1 MLTNIL
7 CVNLENFEKSLKWN
21 YGWFITECESTLTIV
36 SSTSCKC
43 KRKKL
48 IQDMDLLFSSH
59 TQNEQRII
67 SPLEHLRPTLSI
79 IYIVFCK
86 SQTSF
91 SRCKL
96 HHYKLNMS
104 IILILFKT
112 MNINCHSKNVKFNI
126 HLKLND
132 NSGSEVVDYH
142 LGLQTYLT
150 YLQFAFLLTILSW
163 KKLFFS
169 LLFIFFPFNGI
180 LQQKFTSL
188 HHIFTSYHQL
198 CFNIYII
205 KSKHKASKYVS
216 ILNTS

>member
-7 CVNLENFEKSLKWN
+7 CVNLTKFEKILKWN
-21 YGWFITECESTLTIV
+21 YGWFITECESTSTIV
-36 SSTSCKC
+36 SSTSCMC

-79 IYIVFCK
+79 IYIIFYK
-86 SQTSF
+86 SQMSF
-91 SRCKL
+91 NRCKL
-96 HHYKLNMS
+96 HNYKLNML

-112 MNINCHSKNVKFNI
+112 MNINCHPKNVNFNI
-126 HLKLND
+126 HFKLND

-142 LGLQTYLT
+142 FGLQTYLT
-150 YLQFAFLLTILSW
+150 YLPIAFLLTILSW
-163 KKLFFS
+163 FFIFS
-169 LLFIFFPFNGI
+169 LLSIFFNGI
-180 LQQKFTSL
+180 FQQKLTSL

-198 CFNIYII
+198 RFNIYII
-205 KSKHKASKYVS
+205 KYKHKASKYVS